1 MNIKFN
7 SEQLTN
13 YIGFKLDVL
22 DNEFTQEQL
31 NSLKELVIDY
41 EYGLDLDILKYFNN
55 LESLEIRNFE
65 INKETLNIIL
75 SMNNLKDL
83 SFQLCIFNTT
93 ENMNMLNLKEL
104 HLDCCNI
111 EDYSFI
117 FDMINLE
124 RLTLAGLKNLNI
136 YELNKLINLKYLNI
150 SHTTCSNDVINIT
163 NLEELYIDGSSIR
176 NIDFVLDLSNLKKLS
191 LSKEQYENK
200 NDIIEKI
207 KNRDIEI
214 YDYSIMLLGDEE

>member
-111 EDYSFI
+111 EDYSFV

-163 NLEELYIDGSSIR
+163 NLEELYIDSSSIR

-191 LSKEQYENK
+191 LSKEQYDNK
-200 NDIIEKI
+200 IDIIEKI

>member
-1 MNIKFN
+1 MKFN